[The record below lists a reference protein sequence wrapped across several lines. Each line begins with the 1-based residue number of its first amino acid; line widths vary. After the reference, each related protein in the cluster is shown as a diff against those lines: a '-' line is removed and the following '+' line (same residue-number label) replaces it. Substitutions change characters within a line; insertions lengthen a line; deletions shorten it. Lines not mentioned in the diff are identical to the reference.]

1 MLQVSWVKCNNGQN
15 WCPLANVNL
24 SGINAVGVYVIWHSG
39 NPGRVVRVGQ
49 GNIADR
55 INNHRNSPEVTQY
68 ARNGSL
74 HVTWASVATMYLDGV
89 ERYLADTWNPL
100 VGDAFP
106 DARPIAVNSP
116 WG

>member
-1 MLQVSWVKCNNGQN
+1 MQVTWIQSQAKSWLNLNTF
-15 WCPLANVNL
+15 NL
-24 SGINAVGVYVIWHSG
+24 STVGDDKGVYVIWHGG

-55 INNHRNSPEVTQY
+55 LGIHRGDRKVQAY
-68 ARNGSL
+68 AASIL
-74 HVTWASVATMYLDGV
+74 YVTWANVAAHLMNGI

-106 DARPIAVNSP
+106 NALAIAVNSP